1 MKNGKRKKYQVKLSV
16 LLDSIEYCSDV
27 EEDGYYVVRS
37 TNEITVWGEGLG
49 EDFSDIY
56 DDEAFDF
63 VTSEQCFHLP
73 TWHDLDNSDPNWAMN
88 LPKKF
93 ISEKIQDEKQKKQL
107 TKANDAIFLTIGF
120 PIYPEVQNS

>member
-1 MKNGKRKKYQVKLSV
+1 M
-16 LLDSIEYCSDV
+16 

-37 TNEITVWGEGLG
+37 TNDITVWGEGLG